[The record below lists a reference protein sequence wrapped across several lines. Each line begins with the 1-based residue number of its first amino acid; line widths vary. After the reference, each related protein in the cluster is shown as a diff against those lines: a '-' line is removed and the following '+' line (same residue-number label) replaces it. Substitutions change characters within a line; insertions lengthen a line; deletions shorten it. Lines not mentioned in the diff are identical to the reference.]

1 MMALLHFAS
10 QSRANGFD
18 LSGATHSCL
27 PRRLLLDT
35 VFLELRSSRAEAC
48 CWHAISKKAS
58 KSVYTDS
65 TPLGSQKNTSNTPKH
80 NLEEA

>member
-35 VFLELRSSRAEAC
+35 VFLSFGALVLKPVAGMQSP
-48 CWHAISKKAS
+48 KKHPNR
-58 KSVYTDS
+58 YTQ
-65 TPLGSQKNTSNTPKH
+65 TPLR
-80 NLEEA
+80 